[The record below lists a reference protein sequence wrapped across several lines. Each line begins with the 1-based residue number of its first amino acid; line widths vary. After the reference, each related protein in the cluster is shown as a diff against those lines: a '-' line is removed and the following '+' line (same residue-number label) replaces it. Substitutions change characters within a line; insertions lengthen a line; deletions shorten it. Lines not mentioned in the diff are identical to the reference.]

1 MIPLFLPTME
11 GGMRGVDERTGSL
24 FSYVDL
30 EDRVPAK
37 HPLRVI
43 RRIVNEVLAAL
54 DGEFAK
60 LYADS
65 GRPSIPPER
74 LLRALLLQ
82 VFYTVGSETQLRE
95 QLHYNFL
102 YRWFVGLGVDEPV
115 WVPTVFTKNRERLLQ
130 AEVAHKFLAALLN
143 HKEVRG
149 LLSSE
154 HFSVDGTQIAAWA
167 SMKSFR
173 AKDGSDEPPSG
184 GRNGERDFHG
194 EKRSN
199 DTHVSTTDPEA
210 KLYRKGS
217 GKEAKLSYIGNV
229 MTENRHG
236 LVVEVELGAASGTI
250 EREAAQTM
258 VVRYSPGSR
267 RLTLGADKAYDVR
280 EFVNDL
286 RDLNVTPHIA
296 QNTPGRSAAI
306 DGRTTRHPGYEI
318 SQQKRKRTEE
328 PFGWGKS
335 IGGLARPMFRGV
347 ARLRFKF
354 ALTMAAYDLIRLPKL
369 LGSPA

>member
-1 MIPLFLPTME
+1 
-11 GGMRGVDERTGSL
+11 MRGSDERNGEL
-24 FSYVDL
+24 FSYVDI
-30 EDRVPAK
+30 EERIAAA
-37 HPLRVI
+37 HPLRAI
-43 RRIVNEVLAAL
+43 RTLVNEVLAAL
-54 DGEFAK
+54 DGEFSE

-82 VFYTVGSETQLRE
+82 AFYTIRSETQLME
-95 QLHYNFL
+95 QLHYNLL

-115 WVPTVFTKNRERLLQ
+115 WVPTVFTKNRERLLE
-130 AEVAHKFLAALLN
+130 AEVAHKFLAELLN

-149 LLSSE
+149 LLSDE
-154 HFSVDGTQIAAWA
+154 HFSVDGTQVAAWA

-194 EKRSN
+194 ETRSN
-199 DTHVSTTDPEA
+199 ATHASTTDPEA
-210 KLYRKGS
+210 RLYRKGL

-267 RLTLGADKAYDVR
+267 RITLGAD
-280 EFVNDL
+280 N
-286 RDLNVTPHIA
+286 
-296 QNTPGRSAAI
+296 
-306 DGRTTRHPGYEI
+306 
-318 SQQKRKRTEE
+318 
-328 PFGWGKS
+328 
-335 IGGLARPMFRGV
+335 RPRP
-347 ARLRFKF
+347 RFLK
-354 ALTMAAYDLIRLPKL
+354 
-369 LGSPA
+369 